1 VHLPRPEEARHHS
14 QKKTLKYAEQLEPEI
29 EQERQKWAQRVH
41 GIGRDRFVFVD
52 ETNAK
57 TTMTRLYGRAPV
69 GERVVEYVPDGRWE
83 SLTLVAALSL
93 EGATAALTYEGGTDS
108 TTMLSFVEQVLVPTL
123 KPGQIVVLDNLSSHK
138 NADVIAAIRAAGAD
152 VWFLPRYSPDLNPIE
167 EMWSKI
173 KAWLRKTGARVRDA
187 LIDAIGT
194 ALRQVT
200 QNDAKG
206 WFNHCGYTNRRS

>member
-1 VHLPRPEEARHHS
+1 MHLPRLEEARHHS

-29 EQERQKWAQRVH
+29 EQERQEWAQRVH

-167 EMWSKI
+167 EMWSKT

>member
-1 VHLPRPEEARHHS
+1 MW
-14 QKKTLKYAEQLEPEI
+14 AE
-29 EQERQKWAQRVH
+29 RVD
-41 GIGRDRFVFVD
+41 GIGLDRFVFVD
-52 ETNAK
+52 QTNAK

-69 GERVVEYVPDGRWE
+69 GERVVDYVPDGRWE
-83 SLTLVAALSL
+83 SLTLVAALTH

-108 TTMLSFVEQVLVPTL
+108 ATMLSFVEQVLVPTL

-167 EMWSKI
+167 GMWSKV
-173 KAWLRKTGARVRDA
+173 KAWLRKTGARATDA

-200 QNDAKG
+200 QRDAKG
-206 WFNHCGYTNRRS
+206 WFSHCGYTNTRS

>member
-1 VHLPRPEEARHHS
+1 VHLPRLEEARNHS

-29 EQERQKWAQRVH
+29 EQERQEWAERVH
-41 GIGRDRFVFVD
+41 GIGLDRFVFVD

-138 NADVIAAIRAAGAD
+138 TADVIAAIRAAGAD

-173 KAWLRKTGARVRDA
+173 KAWLRKTGARVTDA

-200 QNDAKG
+200 KNDAKG
-206 WFNHCGYTNRRS
+206 WFNHCGYTNTRS